1 MILAAGTTY
10 WYLTRASGVVALLL
24 LTAAVGLGVL
34 SSLRVSGDRWPRFA
48 ITDAH
53 RNLTLASIVFTFLH
67 VVTTV
72 LDGYAPIGFK
82 DAFIPFLSPY
92 RPLWLGLGAVSF
104 DLLLALTVTSL
115 LRGVVPPRLWR
126 GLHWL
131 AYVSW
136 PVALVHSLGTG
147 SDSRFGWLQALAV
160 LCLLFVAGAALA
172 RIVIGGGDILIRVS
186 SAAAAIA
193 LPVAIL
199 AWYNG
204 GPGKTGWAKRSG
216 TPKSILASKAKTIPA
231 AARVVTKTVP
241 EPRSFRSSVTGAV
254 TEGQAA
260 NGLALVN
267 ITLSLNGGP
276 RGAAKIELEGFPQD
290 EGGVQ
295 MTASGVSFVPA
306 TTRSVYTGTITGLR
320 GTEIAASVT
329 GPNGHSLSL
338 DFALSIDPSS
348 GNVSGTVRAA

>member
-1 MILAAGTTY
+1 MTTY

-34 SSLRVSGDRWPRFA
+34 SSLRVAGDRWPRFA

-53 RNLTLASIVFTFLH
+53 RNLTLASVAFTFLH

-72 LDGYAPIGFK
+72 LDGYAPIGLK
-82 DAFIPFLSPY
+82 DGFLPFLSPY

-104 DLLLALTVTSL
+104 DLLLALVVTSL
-115 LRGVVPPRLWR
+115 LRGVIPPRLWR
-126 GLHWL
+126 GVHWL

-136 PVALVHSLGTG
+136 PIALIHSLGTG
-147 SDSRFGWLQALAV
+147 SDARFGWLQALAIV
-160 LCLLFVAGAALA
+160 CLLFVAGAGLVRVAL
-172 RIVIGGGDILIRVS
+172 GGGDLLPRLGGT
-186 SAAAAIA
+186 AAAIVV
-193 LPVAIL
+193 PVAIL
-199 AWYNG
+199 AWYHS
-204 GPGKTGWAKRSG
+204 GPLKTGWAKRSG

-231 AARVVTKTVP
+231 AARIVTKTVP
-241 EPRSFRSSVTGAV
+241 EPHSFRSSVTGAV
-254 TEGQAA
+254 SEGEAA

-320 GTEIAASVT
+320 GTEIAATVT
-329 GPNGHSLSL
+329 GPNGRSLSL
-338 DFALSIDPSS
+338 DFALSIDPNS
-348 GNVSGTVRAA
+348 GNVSGTVRAT

>member
-1 MILAAGTTY
+1 MILATGTTY

-34 SSLRVSGDRWPRFA
+34 SSLRVAGNRWPRFA

-53 RNLTLASIVFTFLH
+53 RNLTLASIVFVFLH

-72 LDGYAPIGFK
+72 ADGYAPIGFK

-104 DLLLALTVTSL
+104 DLLLAIVVTSL
-115 LRGVVPPRLWR
+115 MRGVVPTRLWR

-147 SDSRFGWLQALAV
+147 SDARFGWLQALTV
-160 LCLLFVAGAALA
+160 VCLLFVAGAAIA
-172 RIVIGGGDILIRVS
+172 RIVIGGGDLFPRVAG
-186 SAAAAIA
+186 AAAAIVV
-193 LPVAIL
+193 PVAVL
-199 AWYNG
+199 AWYHS
-204 GPGKTGWAKRSG
+204 GPLKTGWAKRAG
-216 TPKSILASKAKTIPA
+216 TPSTILASKKKTVV
-231 AARVVTKTVP
+231 RVVSKTVA
-241 EPRSFRSSVTGAV
+241 EPTSFTSSLSGTLSN
-254 TEGQAA
+254 GQAS

-267 ITLSLNGGP
+267 IALTLDGGP
-276 RGAAKIELEGFPQD
+276 GGAAKITLEGVPRD
-290 EGGVQ
+290 EGVS

-306 TTRSVYTGTITGLR
+306 TTRSVYTGRIVGLR
-320 GTEIAASVT
+320 GTEIAAAVSDSA
-329 GPNGHSLSL
+329 GHTLTL
-338 DFALSIDPSS
+338 DFALSIDPES
-348 GNVSGTVRAA
+348 GNVSGTVTA